1 MPFSPDSRNREA
13 RQDRHAGR
21 DPLRGACPQARP
33 AHGGMVLPWARM
45 HHCAR
50 SSFLQAF
57 SGTTLD
63 GSVELAQTLE
73 LRAALEAQ

>member
-1 MPFSPDSRNREA
+1 
-13 RQDRHAGR
+13 
-21 DPLRGACPQARP
+21 
-33 AHGGMVLPWARM
+33 MVLPWARM